1 MKIIKILLASLLIT
15 LTGCKNKEEALNQKR
30 EKIQVQGHRGDRG
43 NFPENT
49 IPAFISAVKKGV
61 PVLEL
66 DVVVSKDQK
75 VVVSHEPFM
84 SSIFTLTPNG
94 DSISREK
101 EVSFN
106 LYEMSYDS
114 IRKFDVGSKGNL
126 LFPEQQK
133 VKTYKPLLSE
143 VIDSVESFI
152 ASEGLKPV
160 KYNIELKSVKAEYGI
175 YQPYPEEFIEL
186 VIKVVKEKGNL
197 ERIIIQSFD
206 PAILNLM
213 NKKHPEIPLAFL
225 VSKNGIQRNLSYL
238 KFTPDVYSPHYL
250 LVNKHFVDSI
260 KSLEMDL
267 IPWTVNEPS
276 DIKRLIK
283 FKVDGIISDYPE
295 RVIKEIN

>member
-1 MKIIKILLASLLIT
+1 MEIFLKILFLL
-15 LTGCKNKEEALNQKR
+15 L
-30 EKIQVQGHRGDRG
+30 
-43 NFPENT
+43 
-49 IPAFISAVKKGV
+49 ISAVEKRV

-94 DSISREK
+94 DSIPREK
-101 EVSFN
+101 EASFN
-106 LYEMSYDS
+106 LYQMNYDS

-160 KYNIELKSVKAEYGI
+160 KYNIELKSVEAEYGI
-175 YQPYPEEFIEL
+175 NQPYPEEFIEL
-186 VIKVVKEKGNL
+186 VMKVVKEKK
-197 ERIIIQSFD
+197 ISKKVIIQSFD

-225 VSKNGIQRNLSYL
+225 VSKEGIQRNLSL
-238 KFTPDVYSPHYL
+238 LDFTPNIYSPHYL
-250 LVNKHFVDSI
+250 LVNKKFVDSI
-260 KSLEMDL
+260 KGLNVAL
-267 IPWTVNEPS
+267 IPWTVNEPG
-276 DIKRLIK
+276 DIQRMIELE
-283 FKVDGIISDYPE
+283 VDGIISDYPE
-295 RVIKEIN
+295 RVFKEL